1 MIKMTDVAEFKKAH
15 GIEKNVPDMN
25 LEEYSE
31 ALRNYAIVSLGSNG
45 FILDSFSWLPLAAD
59 AEQLDLLI
67 AQLQE
72 LRKKMPPKNRAVN
85 K

>member
-1 MIKMTDVAEFKKAH
+1 MIKMTDIAEFKKAH

-25 LEEYSE
+25 LEEYRE
-31 ALRNYAIVSLGSNG
+31 ALKKEAIVSLESHG
-45 FILDSFSWLPLAAD
+45 FIVDSFSWFALAAD

-67 AQLQE
+67 AHLQE
-72 LRKKMPPKNRAVN
+72 LRKEMNPKNMAAN